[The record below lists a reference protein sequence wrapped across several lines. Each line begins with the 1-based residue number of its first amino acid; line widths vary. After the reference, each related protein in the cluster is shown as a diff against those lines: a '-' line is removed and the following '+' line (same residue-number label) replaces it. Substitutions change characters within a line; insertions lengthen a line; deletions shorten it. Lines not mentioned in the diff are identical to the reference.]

1 MLCALNDV
9 KAWLSLTDRS
19 ITGITKGNPAIVTSA
34 NHNLING
41 RQIIINGVTGMT
53 QINGQTVTVQII
65 DANTFS
71 IGIDSTL
78 YSSYVSGGIFYPDD
92 IQLTNLINASSN
104 EIENYCSRIFA
115 QQSYTEQRCGHD
127 GRMMSV
133 LNPPINSVASLTIY
147 DHNTTIVIPACAGN
161 VPVGQGYTFQ
171 DEYISLHGY
180 LYCRGRD
187 NVVIAYS
194 GGYATIPQDIVQ
206 ACIDLVALKYTGR
219 MRIGHK
225 SKSLANEVVTFMTEE
240 MPDHIKAVCERYRR
254 RIPA

>member
-1 MLCALNDV
+1 MLCALADV
-9 KAWLSLTDRS
+9 KQWLQLTDRA
-19 ITGITKGNPAIVTSA
+19 ITGITKANPAIVTSA
-34 NHNLING
+34 NHNLTNG
-41 RQIIINGVTGMT
+41 RSIIINGVSGMT
-53 QINGQTVTVQII
+53 QINGQTVTIQVI

-78 YSSYVSGGIFYPDD
+78 YSNYISGGIFYPDD
-92 IQLTNLINASSN
+92 VQLNNLINASST
-104 EIENYCSRIFA
+104 EIEKACSRIFEK
-115 QQSYTEQRCGHD
+115 QDYTEQHCGHD

-147 DHNTTIVIPACAGN
+147 DHNSQIVIPACAGN
-161 VPVGQGYTFQ
+161 VPIGQGYTYGE
-171 DEYISLHGY
+171 EYISLHGY

-187 NVVIAYS
+187 NIIIAYS
-194 GGYATIPQDIVQ
+194 GGYTTIPQDLAQ

-225 SKSLANEVVTFMTEE
+225 SKSLANEVVTYMTEE
-240 MPDHIKAVCERYRR
+240 MPDHIKSAIQRYIR